1 MKDLL
6 MDNQSGGFVAG
17 FLHFVLKVCL
27 ALIAMVFA
35 ACLLA
40 VGLLAVVFTLIKALV
55 TWQKPTPWVV
65 FRRVQKYSSNRQ
77 WRGNQ
82 GSHREMDGSMMGA
95 GGDFSLKDRQVARN
109 LDVVDVEVREV
120 TPDDVKR

>member
-6 MDNQSGGFVAG
+6 MDNQPSGFVAG
-17 FLHFVLKVCL
+17 FLRFVLKVCL
-27 ALIAMVFA
+27 ALIAVVFA

-65 FRRVQKYSSNRQ
+65 FRQVQKYSARGQRPSNRGMYDDLTSGTNGFPS
-77 WRGNQ
+77 RER
-82 GSHREMDGSMMGA
+82 HRM
-95 GGDFSLKDRQVARN
+95 QN
-109 LDVVDVEVREV
+109 PDVVDVEVREV
-120 TPDDVKR
+120 STHDIKG

>member
-1 MKDLL
+1 
-6 MDNQSGGFVAG
+6 MDNQPNGFVAG
-17 FLHFVLKVCL
+17 FLHFVLKVFM

-65 FRRVQKYSSNRQ
+65 FRQVQKYSA
-77 WRGNQ
+77 RG
-82 GSHREMDGSMMGA
+82 SARDSA
-95 GGDFSLKDRQVARN
+95 GGQWPANPFPQRDRQGVQSP
-109 LDVVDVEVREV
+109 DVVDVEVREV
-120 TPDDVKR
+120 TQNEVKR

>member
-6 MDNQSGGFVAG
+6 MDNQPGSFIAG
-17 FLHFVLKVCL
+17 FLHFVLKVFL

-65 FRRVQKYSSNRQ
+65 FRQVQKYSARGQWPVRRDMNGDMSGSN
-77 WRGNQ
+77 G
-82 GSHREMDGSMMGA
+82 GA
-95 GGDFSLKDRQVARN
+95 NGFPTRDRQSAPN
-109 LDVVDVEVREV
+109 PDVVDVEVREV
-120 TPDDVKR
+120 SQADAKQ

>member
-6 MDNQSGGFVAG
+6 MENQPSGFVAG
-17 FLHFVLKVCL
+17 FLRFVLKVFL

-35 ACLLA
+35 TCLLA

-65 FRRVQKYSSNRQ
+65 FRRVQKYSTRRQ
-77 WRGNQ
+77 WSGNRSIN
-82 GSHREMDGSMMGA
+82 GDLT
-95 GGDFSLKDRQVARN
+95 GGTNDFPSRDRQRGQN
-109 LDVVDVEVREV
+109 PDVVDVEVREV
-120 TPDDVKR
+120 HDASQMDIKR